1 MGGLVTKY
9 SELRLTVKVFVDT
22 CTNFFGGDNSYKLLM
37 SPFWTSS
44 NIAYMSDD
52 MHTFPAQT
60 FYQKCPILVPEICSS
75 HPYTFCKYW
84 FLPPASPLAA
94 LEVLDRRMTET
105 QDCNN
110 IWWSRTDNKMNNSHL
125 FAAVLGTVCSS
136 CENDILR
143 TVVRK
148 MRNSTVSVMDWS
160 LSLFGMLVT
169 VHTIS
174 RPMVSGVTGDWVQG
188 SG

>member
-1 MGGLVTKY
+1 M
-9 SELRLTVKVFVDT
+9 
-22 CTNFFGGDNSYKLLM
+22 
-37 SPFWTSS
+37 S
-44 NIAYMSDD
+44 NIADMSDD
-52 MHTFPAQT
+52 VHTFPAQT

-94 LEVLDRRMTET
+94 LEVLDHRMTET

-169 VHTIS
+169 VHTPS
-174 RPMVSGVTGDWVQG
+174 ADPWSAVWQG
-188 SG
+188 TECRGLVNNWWGGEMRLERTLTIAHHWNAGESVFITSA